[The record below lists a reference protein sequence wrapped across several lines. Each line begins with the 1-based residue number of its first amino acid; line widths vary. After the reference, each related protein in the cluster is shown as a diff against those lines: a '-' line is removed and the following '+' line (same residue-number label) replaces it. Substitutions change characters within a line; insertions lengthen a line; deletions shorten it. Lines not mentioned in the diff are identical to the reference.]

1 MGIYQLLRLFT
12 KEVKMTIRKLTV
24 AAAIAVGI
32 ATCSFSTVMAAC
44 PCDQRPVV
52 TQGACPCEKEI
63 PEVTGAACPCDP
75 QPEPCGCDVA
85 PKCEPDPVPSCALCP
100 GVKELSRENMKQVY
114 AYPNGIYGYNN
125 YVGTKSDSVYSAEGF
140 SINRDNSKLSAG
152 TMGTT
157 VASEGSVTGA
167 ASNIPCLNE
176 MSNHNGIPIIRD
188 ESKMDGNGCPIQM
201 GTANSMQAIKKT
213 LVPFDLSPFNDLT
226 TGAAANLQMFPD
238 VPNGYWASCEID
250 KLATN
255 DVVVGYPD
263 RMFKPSRNISRA
275 EFATMLV
282 KGFDKDMYSC
292 NPEKIFSD
300 VPTNHWANSAITV
313 AVHQDMLKGYPNGTF
328 MPNHNVTRAEA
339 LCALA
344 KGVKCPEIDKCKAQ
358 EILSQYTDGNTV
370 PEWAQIPI
378 ATALEKG
385 ALDNSPN
392 PKTIAPFKDATRAD
406 IAAMLQNIRVSA
418 GIDKNPVTANND
430 CPICPVDKKAFIE
443 NEEMVKIPTLQLEFK
458 DQVTAKSSHVGQRF
472 AAKTLEDVT
481 INGHLYPCGS
491 NVYGKVVEVVRPSGC
506 QKGALKLAFTE
517 IENCGCKATLPRQI
531 LTAQI
536 DKSNTPNI
544 VSRIVTAPLTW
555 GGSILGIVGRT
566 TGGMLTSLG
575 NACEDV
581 ASGTGIALGE
591 VFQGQFAAAGR
602 STMDVVK
609 DTVKAPIDLTR
620 TALSGTMGLFQTTG
634 DEVAYLV
641 DAKGYKISAIN
652 PKEHVTIAFGCSGE

>member
-1 MGIYQLLRLFT
+1 
-12 KEVKMTIRKLTV
+12 MTIRKLTV

-32 ATCSFSTVMAAC
+32 ATCSFNTVMAAC
-44 PCDQRPVV
+44 PCDSRPIVNQSTCGCKDLPVV
-52 TQGACPCEKEI
+52 TGQ
-63 PEVTGAACPCDP
+63 ACPCDAK
-75 QPEPCGCDVA
+75 PEPCGCDVA

-100 GVKELSRENMKQVY
+100 NTSGFDRENMRQVY

-125 YVGTKSDSVYSAEGF
+125 YVGTRADSVYSSEGF
-140 SINRDNSKLSAG
+140 GVCRDSKNMLSNQ

-157 VASEGSVTGA
+157 IANDGSITGA
-167 ASNIPCLNE
+167 ASNIPCLNDLG
-176 MSNHNGIPIIRD
+176 SHNGIPIIRD
-188 ESKMDGNGCPIQM
+188 ENRMDGMGCPIQM
-201 GTANSMQAIKKT
+201 GTANSIQAIKKS
-213 LVPFDLSPFNDLT
+213 LVPFDLSPFANM
-226 TGAAANLQMFPD
+226 TGAAAPTQLQMFPD
-238 VPNGYWASCEID
+238 VPNGYWASCPID

-263 RMFKPSRNISRA
+263 RFFKPSKSISRA

-282 KGFDKDMYSC
+282 KGFEHNMYSSA
-292 NPEKIFSD
+292 PEKLFSD

-313 AVHQDMLKGYPNGTF
+313 AVHQNLLKGYPNGTF

-344 KGVKCPEIDKCKAQ
+344 KGIKCSPVDKCKAQ
-358 EILSQYTDGNTV
+358 EILSKYSDGNTV
-370 PEWAQIPI
+370 PDWAQIPI

-385 ALDNSPN
+385 ALCDSPN
-392 PKTIAPFKDATRAD
+392 PNMIAPFKDATRAE
-406 IAAMLQNIRVSA
+406 IASMLQNIRVNA

-430 CPICPVDKKAFIE
+430 CPICPVDKKAFVQ
-443 NEEMVKIPTLQLEFK
+443 EEELVKIPTLQLEFK
-458 DQVTAKSSHVGQRF
+458 DQVTAKSSHVGQKF

-481 INGHLYPCGS
+481 INGKLFPCGS
-491 NVYGKVVEVVRPSGC
+491 NVHGKVVEVIRPSGC
-506 QKGALKLAFTE
+506 QKGALKLAFTD

-544 VSRIVTAPLTW
+544 ISRLVTAPFTW
-555 GGSILGIVGRT
+555 AGSIVGIVGRT

-575 NACEDV
+575 NAVEDV
-581 ASGTGIALGE
+581 STGTGIALGE
-591 VFQGQFAAAGR
+591 VFQGQLPAAGR
-602 STMDVVK
+602 SVYDVVK

-641 DAKGYKISAIN
+641 DAKGFKISAIN

>member
-1 MGIYQLLRLFT
+1 
-12 KEVKMTIRKLTV
+12 MTIRKLTV

-32 ATCSFSTVMAAC
+32 ATCSFNTVMAAC
-44 PCDQRPVV
+44 PCDQRPIVSQSNCGCNDLP
-52 TQGACPCEKEI
+52 T
-63 PEVTGAACPCDP
+63 VTGAACPCDP
-75 QPEPCGCDVA
+75 KPTPCCDM

-100 GVKELSRENMKQVY
+100 NTSGFSRENMRQVY

-125 YVGTKSDSVYSAEGF
+125 YVGTNADSVYSSEGF
-140 SINRDNSKLSAG
+140 GVCRENKRMLSEQ

-157 VASEGSVTGA
+157 IAQDGQITGA
-167 ASNIPCLNE
+167 ASNIPCLND
-176 MSNHNGIPIIRD
+176 MGSHNGIPIIRD
-188 ESKMDGNGCPIQM
+188 ENRMDGAGCPIQM
-201 GTANSMQAIKKT
+201 NTANSIQAVKKT
-213 LVPFDLSPFNDLT
+213 LVPFDLSPFANMS
-226 TGAAANLQMFPD
+226 TGAASQLQMFPD
-238 VPNGYWASCEID
+238 VPNGYWASCPID

-263 RMFKPSRNISRA
+263 RMFKPSKNISRA

-282 KGFDKDMYSC
+282 KGFDQNMYSYA
-292 NPEKIFSD
+292 PEKLFSD
-300 VPTNHWANSAITV
+300 VPTNHWASSAITV
-313 AVHQDMLKGYPNGTF
+313 AVHQNLLKGYPNGTF

-344 KGVKCPEIDKCKAQ
+344 KGVKCPEVDKCKAQ
-358 EILSQYTDGNTV
+358 QILSQYTDGNTV

-385 ALDNSPN
+385 ALNDSPN
-392 PKTIAPFKDATRAD
+392 PKMIAPFKDATRAE
-406 IAAMLQNIRVSA
+406 IASMLQNIRVNA

-430 CPICPVDKKAFIE
+430 CPICPVDKKAFVQE
-443 NEEMVKIPTLQLEFK
+443 DELVKIPTLQLEFK
-458 DQVTAKSSHVGQRF
+458 DQVTAKSSHVGQKF

-481 INGHLYPCGS
+481 IDGQLFPCGS
-491 NVYGKVVEVVRPSGC
+491 NVHGKVVEVIRPSGC
-506 QKGALKLAFTE
+506 QKGALKLAFTD
-517 IENCGCKATLPRQI
+517 IENCGCKAKLPRQI

-544 VSRIVTAPLTW
+544 ISRLVTAPFTW
-555 GGSILGIVGRT
+555 AGSIVGIVGRT

-575 NACEDV
+575 NAVEDV
-581 ASGTGIALGE
+581 STGTGIALGE
-591 VFQGQFAAAGR
+591 VFQGQLPAAGR
-602 STMDVVK
+602 SVYDVVK

-641 DAKGYKISAIN
+641 DAKGFKISAIN

>member
-1 MGIYQLLRLFT
+1 
-12 KEVKMTIRKLTV
+12 MTIRKLTV

-32 ATCSFSTVMAAC
+32 ATCSFNTVMAAC
-44 PCDQRPVV
+44 PCDERPIV
-52 TQGACPCEKEI
+52 TGPACPCEQL
-63 PEVTGAACPCDP
+63 PTVTGAACPCDP
-75 QPEPCGCDVA
+75 APEPCGCDVA

-100 GVKELSRENMKQVY
+100 STKDLSRADMKQVY
-114 AYPNGIYGYNN
+114 SYPNAVYGYNN
-125 YVGTKSDSVYSAEGF
+125 YVGTEKDSIYKAEGF
-140 SINRDNSKLSAG
+140 SVNREMNSLTA
-152 TMGTT
+152 TTRGTT
-157 VASEGSVTGA
+157 VDSMGTMTGA
-167 ASNIPCLNE
+167 AIDLPCLN
-176 MSNHNGIPIIRD
+176 SLSSRNGVPIIRD
-188 ESKMDGNGCPIQM
+188 EARMDGAGCPIQM
-201 GTANSMQAIKKT
+201 GTSNSIQAIKKS
-213 LVPFDLSPFNDLT
+213 LVPFDLSPFENM
-226 TGAAANLQMFPD
+226 TGAAANMQMFPD
-238 VPNGYWASCEID
+238 VPEGYWASCEID

-263 RMFKPSRNISRA
+263 RMFKPSKNISRA

-292 NPEKIFSD
+292 APEKLFSD

-313 AVHQDMLKGYPNGTF
+313 AVHQDLLKGYPNGTF
-328 MPNHNVTRAEA
+328 MPNHNVTRVEA
-339 LCALA
+339 LCALS
-344 KGVKCPEIDKCKAQ
+344 KGINCSPVDKCKAQ
-358 EILSQYTDGNTV
+358 EILSQYTDGSKI
-370 PEWAQIPI
+370 PEWAQIPV

-385 ALDNSPN
+385 ALNNSPS

-443 NEEMVKIPTLQLEFK
+443 NEQIVQIPTLQLEFK
-458 DQVTAKSSHVGQRF
+458 DQVSAKSSHVGQKF

-481 INGHLYPCGS
+481 INGQVYPCGS

-506 QKGALKLAFTE
+506 HKGALKLAFTE
-517 IENCGCKATLPRQI
+517 ISNDGCKATLPTQI

-555 GGSILGIVGRT
+555 GGQMLGIVGRT
-566 TGGMLTSLG
+566 TGGMLSNLG
-575 NACEDV
+575 NALEDV

-591 VFQGQFAAAGR
+591 AFQGQFMASAR
-602 STMDVVK
+602 SVGDVVV
-609 DTVKAPIDLTR
+609 DTVKAPIDITR
-620 TALSGTMGLFQTTG
+620 TAVSGVVGLAQATG
-634 DEVAYLV
+634 DEVGYLV

-652 PKEHVTIAFGCSGE
+652 PKEHVTIAFGCRGE

>member
-213 LVPFDLSPFNDLT
+213 LVPFDLSPFSDLT

>member
-1 MGIYQLLRLFT
+1 MT
-12 KEVKMTIRKLTV
+12 VKKLTV

-32 ATCSFSTVMAAC
+32 ATCSFNTAMAAC
-44 PCDQRPVV
+44 PSDQRPVV
-52 TQGACPCEKEI
+52 TQGACPVEELPEI
-63 PEVTGAACPCDP
+63 TGAACPCANSEADSGASQCARNP
-75 QPEPCGCDVA
+75 I
-85 PKCEPDPVPSCALCP
+85 PSCALCP
-100 GVKELSRENMKQVY
+100 SSKELSRESMKQVY

-125 YVGTKSDSVYSAEGF
+125 FVGTKSDSVYSAEGF
-140 SINRDNSKLSAG
+140 SINRDNAKLSSQ

-157 VASEGSVTGA
+157 VASDNSITGA
-167 ASNIPCLNE
+167 AANIPCLNDLTE
-176 MSNHNGIPIIRD
+176 RNGVQIMRD
-188 ESKMDGNGCPIQM
+188 ETRMDGNGCPIQM
-201 GTANSMQAIKKT
+201 STANSIQAIKKT
-213 LVPFDLSPFNDLT
+213 LEPFDLSPFNEMS

-238 VPNGYWASCEID
+238 VPSGYWASCEID

-275 EFATMLV
+275 EFATMLI

-292 NPEKIFSD
+292 APEKIFSD
-300 VPTNHWANSAITV
+300 VPTNHWANSAITA
-313 AVHQDMLKGYPNGTF
+313 AVHQDLLKGYPNGTF
-328 MPNHNVTRAEA
+328 LPNHNVTRAEA

-344 KGVKCPEIDKCKAQ
+344 KGITCSDMDKCKAQ
-358 EILSQYTDGNTV
+358 EVLSQYCDGSSV

-378 ATALEKG
+378 AKALDKG
-385 ALDNSPN
+385 ALNGSPS

-406 IAAMLQNIRVSA
+406 IAAMLQNIRVNA
-418 GIDKNPVTANND
+418 GIDKNPATANNT
-430 CPICPVDKKAFIE
+430 CPMVPTDKKAFVE
-443 NEEMVKIPTLQLEFK
+443 NEEIVQIPTLQLEFK

-491 NVYGKVVEVVRPSGC
+491 NVHGKVVEVIRPSGC

-517 IENCGCKATLPRQI
+517 IENCGSKATLPRQI

-544 VSRIVTAPLTW
+544 VSRVVTAPFTW
-555 GGSILGIVGRT
+555 AGSLVGIVGRT
-566 TGGMLTSLG
+566 AGGMLTTLG
-575 NACEDV
+575 NAVEDV
-581 ASGTGIALGE
+581 SDGTGIALGE
-591 VFQGQFAAAGR
+591 VLQGQLPAAGR
-602 STMDVVK
+602 STMDIAK
-609 DTVKAPIDLTR
+609 DTIKAPVDLTR

-634 DEVAYLV
+634 DEVAYMV

-652 PKEHVTIAFGCSGE
+652 PKEHVTIAFGCSGN

>member
-1 MGIYQLLRLFT
+1 
-12 KEVKMTIRKLTV
+12 MTIRKLTV

-32 ATCSFSTVMAAC
+32 ATCSFNTVMAAC

-52 TQGACPCEKEI
+52 TQGACPVEEI
-63 PEVTGAACPCDP
+63 PVVTGEACPCEAQAPKTD
-75 QPEPCGCDVA
+75 CGCPVA
-85 PKCEPDPVPSCALCP
+85 PQCEPDPVPSCALCP
-100 GVKELSRENMKQVY
+100 GTKDLARQDMKQVY
-114 AYPNGIYGYNN
+114 SYPNAVYGYNN
-125 YVGTKSDSVYSAEGF
+125 FVGTEKDSIYKAEGF
-140 SINRDNSKLSAG
+140 SVNREINQLTAG

-157 VASEGSVTGA
+157 VASDGSMTGA
-167 ASNIPCLNE
+167 ASNIPCLNDL
-176 MSNHNGIPIIRD
+176 SRHNGTPIIRD
-188 ESKMDGNGCPIQM
+188 EAKIDGNGCPIQM
-201 GTANSMQAIKKT
+201 GTANSIQAIKKT
-213 LVPFDLSPFNDLT
+213 LVPFDLSPFSNM
-226 TGAAANLQMFPD
+226 TGAAAGLQMFPD
-238 VPNGYWASCEID
+238 VPDGYWASCEID

-292 NPEKIFSD
+292 APEKLFSD

-313 AVHQDMLKGYPNGTF
+313 AVHQDLLKGYPNGKF
-328 MPNHNVTRAEA
+328 MPNHNVTRVEA
-339 LCALA
+339 LCALS
-344 KGVKCPEIDKCKAQ
+344 KGIPCTPVDKCKAQ

-370 PEWAQIPI
+370 PEWAQISI

-385 ALDNSPN
+385 ALNNSPN

-406 IAAMLQNIRVSA
+406 IAAMLQNIRVSS

-430 CPICPVDKKAFIE
+430 CPICPTDKKAFIE
-443 NEEMVKIPTLQLEFK
+443 NEELVKIPTLKLKFR
-458 DQVTAKSSHVGQRF
+458 DQVSAKSSHVGQRF

-517 IENCGCKATLPRQI
+517 IENCGQKATLPRQI
-531 LTAQI
+531 LNAEI
-536 DKSNTPNI
+536 NKSNTPNI

-555 GGSILGIVGRT
+555 GGQMLGIVGRT
-566 TGGMLTSLG
+566 TGGMISNLG
-575 NACEDV
+575 NALEDV

-591 VFQGQFAAAGR
+591 TFQGQFAAAGR
-602 STMDVVK
+602 SLGDAVV
-609 DTVKAPIDLTR
+609 DTVKAPIDFTR
-620 TALSGTMGLFQTTG
+620 TAVSGVTGLVQATG
-634 DEVAYLV
+634 DEIGYLV
-641 DAKGYKISAIN
+641 DAKGYKISSIN
-652 PKEHVTIAFGCSGE
+652 PKEHVTIAFGCSGN

>member
-1 MGIYQLLRLFT
+1 
-12 KEVKMTIRKLTV
+12 MTIKKLTV

-32 ATCSFSTVMAAC
+32 ATCSFNTVMAAC
-44 PCDQRPVV
+44 PCDQRPIVNQSNCGCNDLPVV
-52 TQGACPCEKEI
+52 TGQ
-63 PEVTGAACPCDP
+63 ACPCDAK
-75 QPEPCGCDVA
+75 PEPCGCDVA

-100 GVKELSRENMKQVY
+100 NTSGFNRENMKQVY

-125 YVGTKSDSVYSAEGF
+125 YVGTNADSVYSSEGF
-140 SINRDNSKLSAG
+140 SINRESKNMLSNQ

-157 VASEGSVTGA
+157 VATDGNITGA
-167 ASNIPCLNE
+167 ASNIPCLND
-176 MSNHNGIPIIRD
+176 MGSHNGIPIIRD
-188 ESKMDGNGCPIQM
+188 ESRMDGMGCPIQM
-201 GTANSMQAIKKT
+201 GTANSIQAVKRT
-213 LVPFDLSPFNDLT
+213 LVPFDLSPFANM
-226 TGAAANLQMFPD
+226 TGAAVPTQLQMFPD
-238 VPNGYWASCEID
+238 VPNGYWASCPID

-263 RMFKPSRNISRA
+263 RLFKPSKNISRA

-282 KGFDKDMYSC
+282 KGFDQNMYSC
-292 NPEKIFSD
+292 APEKLFSD
-300 VPTNHWANSAITV
+300 VPTNHWASSAITV
-313 AVHQDMLKGYPNGTF
+313 AVHQNLLKGYPNGTF

-344 KGVKCPEIDKCKAQ
+344 KGVKCPEVDKCKAQ
-358 EILSQYTDGNTV
+358 EILSKYSDGNTV

-385 ALDNSPN
+385 ALNDSPN
-392 PKTIAPFKDATRAD
+392 PKMIAPFKDATRAE
-406 IAAMLQNIRVSA
+406 IASMLQNIRVNA

-430 CPICPVDKKAFIE
+430 CPICPVDKKAFVQ
-443 NEEMVKIPTLQLEFK
+443 EEELVKIPTLQLEFK
-458 DQVTAKSSHVGQRF
+458 DQVTAKSSHVGQKF

-491 NVYGKVVEVVRPSGC
+491 NVHGKVVEVIRPSGC
-506 QKGALKLAFTE
+506 QKGALKLAFTD
-517 IENCGCKATLPRQI
+517 IEHCGCKATLPRQI

-544 VSRIVTAPLTW
+544 VSRLVTAPFTW
-555 GGSILGIVGRT
+555 AGSLVGIVGRT

-575 NACEDV
+575 NAVEDV
-581 ASGTGIALGE
+581 STGTGIALGE
-591 VFQGQFAAAGR
+591 VFQGQLPAAGR
-602 STMDVVK
+602 SAYDVVK

-620 TALSGTMGLFQTTG
+620 TALSGTMGLLQTTG

-641 DAKGYKISAIN
+641 DAKGFKISAIN

>member
-1 MGIYQLLRLFT
+1 
-12 KEVKMTIRKLTV
+12 MTIRKLTV

-32 ATCSFSTVMAAC
+32 ATCSFNTVMAAC
-44 PCDQRPVV
+44 PCDQRPIVNQSSCGCNELPVV
-52 TQGACPCEKEI
+52 TGQ
-63 PEVTGAACPCDP
+63 ACPCDAKVD
-75 QPEPCGCDVA
+75 PCDCDTT
-85 PKCEPDPVPSCALCP
+85 PKCEADPVPSCALCP
-100 GVKELSRENMKQVY
+100 NTSGFSRENMRQVY

-125 YVGTKSDSVYSAEGF
+125 YVGTNADSVYSSEGF
-140 SINRDNSKLSAG
+140 GVCRDSKNMLSNQ

-157 VASEGSVTGA
+157 VATDGSITGA
-167 ASNIPCLNE
+167 ASNIPCLND
-176 MSNHNGIPIIRD
+176 MGSHNGVSILRD
-188 ESKMDGNGCPIQM
+188 ENRMDGMGCPIQM
-201 GTANSMQAIKKT
+201 GTANSIQAIKKS
-213 LVPFDLSPFNDLT
+213 LVPFDLSPFANM
-226 TGAAANLQMFPD
+226 TGAAAPTQLQMFPD
-238 VPNGYWASCEID
+238 VPNGYWASCPID

-263 RMFKPSRNISRA
+263 RLFKPSKTISRA

-282 KGFDKDMYSC
+282 KGFEQNMYSYS
-292 NPEKIFSD
+292 PEKLFSD
-300 VPTNHWANSAITV
+300 VPTNHWASSAITV
-313 AVHQDMLKGYPNGTF
+313 AVHQNLLKGYPNGTF

-344 KGVKCPEIDKCKAQ
+344 KGIKCPEVDKCKAQ

-370 PEWAQIPI
+370 PEWAQIPL

-385 ALDNSPN
+385 ALNDSPN
-392 PKTIAPFKDATRAD
+392 PRMIAPFKDATRAE
-406 IAAMLQNIRVSA
+406 IAAMLQNIRVNA

-430 CPICPVDKKAFIE
+430 CPICPVDKKAFVQ
-443 NEEMVKIPTLQLEFK
+443 EEELVKIPTLQLEFK
-458 DQVTAKSSHVGQRF
+458 DQVTAKSSHVGQKF

-481 INGHLYPCGS
+481 INGQLYPCGS
-491 NVYGKVVEVVRPSGC
+491 NVHGKVVEVIRPSGC
-506 QKGALKLAFTE
+506 QKGALKLAFTD
-517 IENCGCKATLPRQI
+517 IEHCGCKATLPRQI

-544 VSRIVTAPLTW
+544 ISRLVTAPFTW
-555 GGSILGIVGRT
+555 AGSIVGIVGRT

-575 NACEDV
+575 NAVEDV
-581 ASGTGIALGE
+581 STGTGIALGE
-591 VFQGQFAAAGR
+591 VFQGQLPAAGR
-602 STMDVVK
+602 SVYDVVK

-652 PKEHVTIAFGCSGE
+652 PKEHVTIAFGCDGE

>member
-1 MGIYQLLRLFT
+1 
-12 KEVKMTIRKLTV
+12 MTIRKLTV

-32 ATCSFSTVMAAC
+32 ATCSFNTVMAAC

-52 TQGACPCEKEI
+52 TQGACPVEEI
-63 PEVTGAACPCDP
+63 PVVTGEACPCEAQAPKTD
-75 QPEPCGCDVA
+75 CGCPVA
-85 PKCEPDPVPSCALCP
+85 PQCEPDPVPSCALCP
-100 GVKELSRENMKQVY
+100 GTKDLAREDMKQVY
-114 AYPNGIYGYNN
+114 SYPNAVYGYNN
-125 YVGTKSDSVYSAEGF
+125 YVGTEKDSIYKAEGF
-140 SINRDNSKLSAG
+140 SVNREINQLTAG

-157 VASEGSVTGA
+157 VASDGSMTGA
-167 ASNIPCLNE
+167 ASNIPCLNDL
-176 MSNHNGIPIIRD
+176 SRHNGAPIIRD
-188 ESKMDGNGCPIQM
+188 EAKMDGNGCPIQM
-201 GTANSMQAIKKT
+201 GTANSIQAIKKT
-213 LVPFDLSPFNDLT
+213 LVPFDLSPFSNM
-226 TGAAANLQMFPD
+226 TGAAAGLQMFPD
-238 VPNGYWASCEID
+238 VPEGYWASCEID

-292 NPEKIFSD
+292 SPEKLFSD

-313 AVHQDMLKGYPNGTF
+313 AVHQDLLKGYPNGKF
-328 MPNHNVTRAEA
+328 MPNHNVTRVEA
-339 LCALA
+339 LCALS
-344 KGVKCPEIDKCKAQ
+344 KGIPCTPVDKCKAQ

-370 PEWAQIPI
+370 PEWAQISI

-385 ALDNSPN
+385 ALNNSPN

-430 CPICPVDKKAFIE
+430 CPICPTDKKAFIE
-443 NEEMVKIPTLQLEFK
+443 NEELVKIPTLKLKFR
-458 DQVTAKSSHVGQRF
+458 DQVSAKSSHVGQRF

-517 IENCGCKATLPRQI
+517 IENCGQKATLPRQI
-531 LTAQI
+531 LNAEI
-536 DKSNTPNI
+536 NKSNTPNI

-555 GGSILGIVGRT
+555 GGQMLGIVGRT
-566 TGGMLTSLG
+566 TGGMISNLG
-575 NACEDV
+575 NALEDV

-591 VFQGQFAAAGR
+591 TFQGQFAAAGR
-602 STMDVVK
+602 SLGDAVV
-609 DTVKAPIDLTR
+609 DTVKAPIDFTR
-620 TALSGTMGLFQTTG
+620 TAVSGVTGLVQATG
-634 DEVAYLV
+634 DEIGYLV
-641 DAKGYKISAIN
+641 DAKGYKISSIN
-652 PKEHVTIAFGCSGE
+652 PKEHVTIAFGCSGN